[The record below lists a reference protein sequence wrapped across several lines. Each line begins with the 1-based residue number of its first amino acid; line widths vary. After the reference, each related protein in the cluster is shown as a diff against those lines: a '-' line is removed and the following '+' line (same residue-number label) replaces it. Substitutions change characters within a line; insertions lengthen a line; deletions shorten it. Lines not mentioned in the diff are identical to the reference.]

1 MTDLFRQIRNQT
13 VRIRHQSYNRFFRNF
28 SPLSFSRFPPE
39 NKSQK
44 SPDTE
49 HKPQYRRKTEKC
61 TAERKICDRK
71 EQICERSER
80 IASKASENK
89 DSKVHIENGKSA
101 SEANRFCEHIASK
114 ASENTVRKV
123 HTENG
128 KSVSEASRFLNR
140 FQKDIYINDS
150 LQNRSSLQRKELK
163 KRDVLKRRKRTP
175 KRSIEYD

>member
-28 SPLSFSRFPPE
+28 SPLSFSLFPPE

-114 ASENTVRKV
+114 ASENRISKV
-123 HTENG
+123 HIENG
-128 KSVSEASRFLNR
+128 KSATERSRFL
-140 FQKDIYINDS
+140 
-150 LQNRSSLQRKELK
+150 EGAH
-163 KRDVLKRRKRTP
+163 RKR
-175 KRSIEYD
+175 KICDRREQIFGRCI